1 MRTSEITRKTRET
14 DIQASLNLDG
24 AGKCDIATGV
34 GFLDHMLELMTA
46 HGLFDVALTAAGDL
60 DVDAHHTAEDIGIV
74 LGQAF
79 DKALGERKGI
89 ARYGSF
95 LLPMDESLVLVAIDL
110 SGRAYLGY
118 DVNVSNEHI
127 GTIDVEAIEEFFTA
141 FARELHATAHFK
153 QLSGRNTHHIFEACF
168 KGLGHALREAV
179 SIDERLGGA
188 VPSTK
193 GIL

>member
-14 DIQASLNLDG
+14 DIQARLNLDG
-24 AGKCDIATGV
+24 SGKCDITTGI
-34 GFLDHMLELMTA
+34 GFLDHMLELLTA
-46 HGLFDVALTAAGDL
+46 HGLFDLMLTAAGDL

-141 FARELHATAHFK
+141 FARELHATVHFK